1 MINLDEHKI
10 YVENLGIDVIPYSVV
25 KQAVAEAANFQDY
38 QAKLEQAM
46 EIMKNAMTDI
56 NKTVEI
62 LND

>member
-10 YVENLGIDVIPYSVV
+10 YVKNLGIDVIPYSVA
-25 KQAVAEAANFQDY
+25 KQAVEQAADFKGY
-38 QAKLEQAM
+38 QAKLDQAM
-46 EIMKNAMTDI
+46 EIMNNAMTDI

>member
-10 YVENLGIDVIPYSVV
+10 FVENLGMEVIPYSVA

>member
-10 YVENLGIDVIPYSVV
+10 YVESLGIDVIPYSVV